1 MLVLVVFRAL
11 GASLTFLGLLSAF
24 CLAAGCSSDP
34 GSQPDAG
41 PPSIEIGTGSRD
53 FEPLVEGAT
62 IPVITGPQG
71 GFHLLGS
78 LQAQN
83 LNPGDSE
90 DLQASSNPTTQFEIF
105 ANGVRVDAE
114 ASTYTQGLQ
123 RGDDR
128 LEMLGRFIILDIPNA
143 TILDGMSLQF
153 VVTVRDVDGVVVSD
167 ERNLV
172 AQSQ

>member
-1 MLVLVVFRAL
+1 MPVPLVLRDL
-11 GASLTFLGLLSAF
+11 GNYRRPIGLLAAL
-24 CLAAGCSSDP
+24 CLTACSSDS

-41 PPSIEIGTGSRD
+41 PPSIEIGTGSRG
-53 FEPLVEGAT
+53 FESLVEGAT

-90 DLQASSNPTTQFEIF
+90 DLQATSNPTTQFEIF

-123 RGDDR
+123 RGDDG

-143 TILDGMSLQF
+143 STLDGMSLRF
-153 VVTVRDVDGVVVSD
+153 VVTVSDVDGVVVSD